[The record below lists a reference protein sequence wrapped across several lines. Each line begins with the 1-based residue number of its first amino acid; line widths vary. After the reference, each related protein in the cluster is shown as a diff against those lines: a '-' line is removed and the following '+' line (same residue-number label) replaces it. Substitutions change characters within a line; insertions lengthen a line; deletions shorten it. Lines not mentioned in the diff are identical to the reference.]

1 MANSFLQDAL
11 RQQNA
16 QRMQGRMMQQEV
28 ERLIGRQITGQI
40 GAQEFNSDTQR
51 TQARTQALES
61 AENRSS
67 QRDTRRTEFEM
78 KKDQAIKNQKAG
90 LVSAIAKSTADLI
103 GFMATQKQPGEAPG
117 FDAGVPRDYKLGA
130 GENFQENFA
139 RGQEVPL
146 VESPGK
152 LDASLPMGFTEPLA
166 APDMQLKLSPSTVG
180 SFNEGEAGYVPM
192 GSQRDPFGNPRID
205 TSFNRATADYTA
217 NLEAE
222 ELEKLLMSIP
232 QQ

>member
-1 MANSFLQDAL
+1 MAGAFLQDAL
-11 RQQNA
+11 RQQA
-16 QRMQGRMMQQEV
+16 MQRMRGQMMQQEA
-28 ERLIGRQITGQI
+28 ERLIGRQIMGQI
-40 GAQEFNSDTQR
+40 AAEDFAADQQR

-78 KKDQAIKNQKAG
+78 KKAQAIKNQKAG

-103 GFMATQKQPGEAPG
+103 GFMATQKKTEASG
-117 FDAGVPRDYKLGA
+117 FDAGVPRDYKLTA
-130 GENFQENFA
+130 GENFQENFV

-152 LDASLPMGFTEPLA
+152 LDTSLPVGFTEPLT
-166 APDMQLKLSPSTVG
+166 APDTQLQLSPSTVG
-180 SFNEGEAGYVPM
+180 SFDTGDRAGMHRQMYPLLPDEPAA
-192 GSQRDPFGNPRID
+192 RRLPIP
-205 TSFNRATADYTA
+205 DYNA
-217 NLEAE
+217 LWDAE
-222 ELEKLLMSIP
+222 EREKLLMGIP